1 MNSPHSPFFP
11 RPRVFAAAVGAVVT
25 ILVARGPNLLLGAE
39 ITLPA
44 ETARY
49 VESPLPGYALAGTLC
64 MTCHSADY
72 TRMQPPALPRTYWKA
87 AVVKMQKT
95 FGATI
100 PEESIEP
107 LVDYL
112 VKTYGAERAP
122 STPKPPPVHPKS
134 Q

>member
-1 MNSPHSPFFP
+1 MRTPFRF
-11 RPRVFAAAVGAVVT
+11 VCGGLAAMSALAVTTRLIGV
-25 ILVARGPNLLLGAE
+25 E
-39 ITLPA
+39 IKLPP

-49 VESPLPGYALAGTLC
+49 AESPLPGYTLASSLC

-72 TRMQPPALPRTYWKA
+72 TRMQPPSLTRANWKA

-95 FGATI
+95 FGAPI

-112 VKTYGAERAP
+112 VKSYGAERAP
-122 STPKPPPVHPKS
+122 AEQKPAAPKS
-134 Q
+134 R